1 MHDGVIFVDALSAI
15 FLWSKGAERLTGVS
29 AAAASGRHFTPGL
42 LDMCNT
48 AGRRVRDEACPVAR
62 ALASGAQLR
71 QRLEIL
77 GRQGSHVAIDLHAIP
92 VLTPDGDLLGA
103 TVVLHDAEPEASL
116 EEKCEALH
124 AEVTKDPMTKVAN
137 RAEFDRM
144 QALFMEAHQQAGL
157 PCSLIMTDIDHFK
170 QIRRSSPNWRLSV
183 PALRQQAS
191 SSIRCQWACP
201 PTLKRRSKRA
211 PPSSASA
218 LRSSVRELPRS
229 GVGDAARHVIVTRFT
244 EC

>member
-1 MHDGVIFVDALSAI
+1 MHDGVIFVDRQSLI

-29 AAAASGRHFTPGL
+29 STAASGRHFTPGL

-62 ALASGAQLR
+62 ALESGAQLR

-77 GRQGSHVAIDLHAIP
+77 GRQGGHVAIDLHAIP
-92 VLTPDGDLLGA
+92 VHTHDGELLGA

-144 QALFMEAHQQAGL
+144 QALVHGGPSTGWPAVQPDHDGHRPLQAHQRHVWPSGRRRGDHRGRKLAEE
-157 PCSLIMTDIDHFK
+157 PC
-170 QIRRSSPNWRLSV
+170 
-183 PALRQQAS
+183 
-191 SSIRCQWACP
+191 
-201 PTLKRRSKRA
+201 
-211 PPSSASA
+211 
-218 LRSSVRELPRS
+218 
-229 GVGDAARHVIVTRFT
+229 AARATS
-244 EC
+244 